1 MGLFSTSKIWDYF
14 LFYGDSVLFNVALAI
29 LSLTEKTI
37 LQQDFEGMMKVLRSE
52 SMNIDQKALMK
63 ILRNQMISPEKYEKQ
78 WNKEMSR
85 IPEN

>member
-1 MGLFSTSKIWDYF
+1 M
-14 LFYGDSVLFNVALAI
+14 FYGDSVLFNVALAI

-85 IPEN
+85 IPES

>member
-1 MGLFSTSKIWDYF
+1 M
-14 LFYGDSVLFNVALAI
+14 FYGDSVLFNVALAI

>member
-85 IPEN
+85 IPES